1 MERLFKTKRN
11 IGIILVQYTLDNKT
25 MKNIFLISLI
35 TIGLFSSFKTNS
47 YEQVLPSLSLKNTEG
62 ETINVNSFAKNG
74 KITAIS
80 FWATWCGPCIKE
92 LDAVNEN
99 YEDWQ
104 EDYNFELVAVSI
116 DNSRSSSKVKPL
128 VAGKGW
134 DYEVLLDQNKA
145 LAIAM
150 NVSNPPALFLVDTSG
165 AIVYTHTGFKAGDEL
180 ELEDKLKEL
189 NGLKEK
195 EEKSHDHDHD
205 GHDHQ
210 H

>member
-1 MERLFKTKRN
+1 
-11 IGIILVQYTLDNKT
+11 
-25 MKNIFLISLI
+25 MKNLLLISLI
-35 TIGLFSSFKTNS
+35 TIGLLSSFKTNS
-47 YEQVLPSLSLKNTEG
+47 YEKVLPSLSLKNTEG

-104 EDYNFELVAVSI
+104 EEYNFELVAVSI

-145 LAIAM
+145 LANAM

-180 ELEDKLKEL
+180 DLEDKLKEL

-195 EEKSHDHDHD
+195 EEYNHDHD
-205 GHDHQ
+205 GHDHP

>member
-1 MERLFKTKRN
+1 
-11 IGIILVQYTLDNKT
+11 
-25 MKNIFLISLI
+25 MKNTILISLI
-35 TIGLFSSFKTNS
+35 AIGLLSSFTTNTNV
-47 YEQVLPSLSLKNTEG
+47 QVVPSLSLKNTEG
-62 ETINVNSFAKNG
+62 ETININSFAKNS

-92 LDAVNEN
+92 LDAINEN

-104 EDYNFELVAVSI
+104 DDYNFELVAVSI

-134 DYEVLLDQNKA
+134 DYEVLLDENKA
-145 LAIAM
+145 LANAM
-150 NVSNPPALFLVDTSG
+150 NVSNPPTLFLVDTSG

-180 ELEDKLKEL
+180 ELEEKLKAL
-189 NGLKEK
+189 NGIATEEK
-195 EEKSHDHDHD
+195 EDKHNHDHD
-205 GHDHQ
+205 GHDHK

>member
-1 MERLFKTKRN
+1 
-11 IGIILVQYTLDNKT
+11 
-25 MKNIFLISLI
+25 MKNLILTSLL
-35 TIGLFSSFKTNS
+35 TIGLLSSFTANVN
-47 YEQVLPSLSLKNTEG
+47 EQTLPDISLKNTDG
-62 ETINVNSFAKNG
+62 ETININSYAKNG
-74 KITAIS
+74 KFTAVS

-134 DYEVLLDQNKA
+134 DYDVLLDPNKA
-145 LAIAM
+145 LANAM
-150 NVSNPPALFLVDTSG
+150 NVANPPMLFLVDTSG
-165 AIVYTHTGFKAGDEL
+165 NIVYTHTGFKSGDEL
-180 ELEDKLKEL
+180 ELEEKLKAL
-189 NGLKEK
+189 NGLEVEEK
-195 EEKSHDHDHD
+195 EEKGHDHDHHDHD
-205 GHDHQ
+205 GHNHK